1 MVAIMLMSMLQNI
14 DSTIYASIGGSRAH
28 GIEIE
33 ESDVDLYRV
42 GSPELHTMQDGYNLI
57 QILLDD
63 FVRRLFVQR
72 KCGHDLQLLYPL
84 EMKVDNDLTRCILQS
99 RDSVIEAIRPTVY
112 DALMDHAA
120 RLCVEPEWLYPIF
133 PKRLTYALLF
143 YSILSNYADGMP
155 FAQAMRPDGI
165 LHDRLI
171 AIRKHKPE
179 LDEVMEWIS
188 AARTG
193 ADEAKGF
200 YQSGDLEPVREL
212 GQTIRRLA
220 KKETGEKKQYG

>member
-1 MVAIMLMSMLQNI
+1 MSMCILQNTE
-14 DSTIYASIGGSRAH
+14 SSIYAAIGGSRAH

-33 ESDVDLYRV
+33 GSDVDLYRV
-42 GSPELHTMQDGYNLI
+42 GDPERHVMQDGYNLI
-57 QILLDD
+57 QIPLGK
-63 FVRRLFVQR
+63 FVSRLFIQR
-72 KCGHDLQLLYPL
+72 DCGHDLQLLYPL

-120 RLCVEPEWLYPIF
+120 RLCVESEWLYPIF

-155 FAQAMRPDGI
+155 LAQAMRPKGL

-171 AIRKHKPE
+171 AIRKHEPE
-179 LDEVMEWIS
+179 LAEVMEWIS
-188 AARTG
+188 AAQTR
-193 ADEAKGF
+193 AVDAKEF
-200 YQSGDLEPVREL
+200 YQAGNLEPVHEL
-212 GQTIRRLA
+212 EQTIKRLS
-220 KKETGEKKQYG
+220 KKETGEKKKYG